1 MSFGTPA
8 HRWFFATLALCA
20 AAPAPAASWE
30 GLPFGT
36 VFKGEAKFGSL
47 KTKAAAE
54 NWATLPIGERTAA
67 VGRALLGTPYKSFT
81 LEIDDR
87 IEAPSVNLD
96 GLDCWTFFEVSLAFA
111 RMLDHPAQEHTPGR
125 MLSYIEL
132 DRYRD
137 GKCTG
142 EYLSRLHYLVDW
154 LADNDRRGL
163 VKDIT
168 RDLPGAARHR
178 NLCCEMSNGWR
189 HYRYLRA
196 NPKLL
201 GPMREHER
209 RITAMEVW
217 HVPKSRVA
225 AIEPKLQNG
234 DIIGI
239 TTRYQ
244 GAFCSHVGLAQ
255 RDAKGVLRFIHASSQ
270 KGVREVILDARL
282 SDYLARFSGHAG
294 IIVGRPQR

>member
-1 MSFGTPA
+1 MVFGMRHPFRLSVA
-8 HRWFFATLALCA
+8 LAACVVSATA
-20 AAPAPAASWE
+20 AESWE
-30 GLPFGT
+30 RLPFET
-36 VFKGEAKFGSL
+36 VFKGAAKFEAL
-47 KTKAAAE
+47 KKRAVADGWAA
-54 NWATLPIGERTAA
+54 LPIGERTAA
-67 VGRALLGTPYKSFT
+67 VGRALIGTPYKSYT

-111 RMLDHPAQEHTPGR
+111 RMLDHPPEARTPQL
-125 MLSYIEL
+125 MLHYIEM

-163 VKDIT
+163 VKGMA
-168 RDLPGAARHR
+168 RELPGAARHY
-178 NLCCEMSNGWR
+178 NTCCEMSNGWK

-217 HVPKSRVA
+217 HIPKSRVA

-239 TTRYQ
+239 TTRYT

-255 RDAKGVLRFIHASSQ
+255 RDAKGVLRFMHASSQ
-270 KGVREVILDARL
+270 RGVRKVTLDDRL

-294 IIVGRPQR
+294 IIVGRPIK